1 MKFVNLTQHDLTIVL
16 ENGDDLVL
24 PASGE
29 VARVTFS
36 TQQVDEVDGIPIF
49 KTVYEPEVTGLPE
62 PQDNVIYIASSMA
75 AQTVRRQDVLAP
87 TKLIRGN
94 DGQVIAA
101 GGFATFC

>member
-16 ENGDDLVL
+16 ENGNGLVL

-29 VARVTFS
+29 VTRVTFS
-36 TQQVDEVDGIPIF
+36 TQQVDEVDGIPIY
-49 KTVYEPEVTGLPE
+49 KTIYEPEVVGLPE
-62 PQDNVIYIASSMA
+62 PQDGIIFVVSSLA
-75 AQTVRRQDVLAP
+75 AQTVKRPDVLAP
-87 TKLIRGN
+87 TKLIRDD

>member
-16 ENGDDLVL
+16 ENGDDLIL

-36 TQQVDEVDGIPIF
+36 TQQVDEIDGIPIF

-62 PQDNVIYIASSMA
+62 PEDETIFIVSSMA
-75 AQTVRRQDVLAP
+75 AQTAKRRDVLSP
-87 TKLIRGN
+87 TKLIRDD

>member
-1 MKFVNLTQHDLTIVL
+1 MKFINLTQHNLTIVL

-24 PASGE
+24 LASGE

-62 PQDNVIYIASSMA
+62 PQDGTIFIVSSLA
-75 AQTVRRQDVLAP
+75 AQTAKRRDVLAP
-87 TKLIRGN
+87 TKLIRDD

>member
-1 MKFVNLTQHDLTIVL
+1 MKFINLTQHDLTIVL
-16 ENGDDLVL
+16 ENGNDLVL

>member
-1 MKFVNLTQHDLTIVL
+1 MKFVNLTQHDLTIIL
-16 ENGDDLVL
+16 ENGDSLVF

-36 TQQVDEVDGIPIF
+36 TQQVDEVIGIPIY
-49 KTVYEPEVTGLPE
+49 KTIYEPEVTGLPE
-62 PQDNVIYIASSMA
+62 PEDGTIFIVSSMA
-75 AQTVRRQDVLAP
+75 AQTAKRHDVLAP
-87 TKLIRGN
+87 TKLIRDD

>member
-16 ENGDDLVL
+16 EDGDDLVL

-36 TQQVDEVDGIPIF
+36 TQQVDEIDGIPVY
-49 KTVYEPEVTGLPE
+49 KTVYEPEVAGLPE
-62 PQDNVIYIASSMA
+62 PEGGTIFIVSSLA
-75 AQTVRRQDVLAP
+75 AQTVKRKDVLAP
-87 TKLIRGN
+87 TQPIRDD
-94 DGQVIAA
+94 DGQVVAA

>member
-1 MKFVNLTQHDLTIVL
+1 MKFVNLTQHDLIIAFK
-16 ENGDDLVL
+16 NGDDLVL

-36 TQQVDEVDGIPIF
+36 TQQVDEVAGIPIF
-49 KTVYEPEVTGLPE
+49 KTIYEPKITGLPE
-62 PQDNVIYIASSMA
+62 PEDETIFIVSSLA
-75 AQTVRRQDVLAP
+75 AQIAKRRDVLAP

>member
-49 KTVYEPEVTGLPE
+49 KTVYEPEVAGLPE
-62 PQDNVIYIASSMA
+62 PEDGTIYVVSSLA
-75 AQTVRRQDVLAP
+75 AQTAKRQDVLAP
-87 TKLIRGN
+87 TQLIRDGE
-94 DGQVIAA
+94 GQVIAA

>member
-16 ENGDDLVL
+16 ENGDGLVL

-36 TQQVDEVDGIPIF
+36 TQQVDEIAGIPIF
-49 KTVYEPEVTGLPE
+49 KTIYKPEVTGLPE
-62 PQDNVIYIASSMA
+62 PQDGTIFIVSSLA
-75 AQTVRRQDVLAP
+75 AQTAKRRDVLAP
-87 TKLIRGN
+87 TKLIRDN

>member
-1 MKFVNLTQHDLTIVL
+1 MKFVNLTQHNLTIIL
-16 ENGDDLVL
+16 KNGDGLVL

-36 TQQVDEVDGIPIF
+36 TQQVDEIDGIPIF

-62 PQDNVIYIASSMA
+62 PQDGTIFVVSSLA
-75 AQTVRRQDVLAP
+75 AQTAKRQDVLAP
-87 TKLIRGN
+87 TQLIRDD

>member
-16 ENGDDLVL
+16 ENGDGLVI

-36 TQQVDEVDGIPIF
+36 TQQVDEVIGIPIF
-49 KTVYEPEVTGLPE
+49 KTVYEPEVIGLPE
-62 PQDNVIYIASSMA
+62 PEDGTIFIVSSMA
-75 AQTVRRQDVLAP
+75 AQTAKRRDVLAP
-87 TKLIRGN
+87 TKLIRDD

>member
-16 ENGDDLVL
+16 ENGDGLIL

-36 TQQVDEVDGIPIF
+36 TQQVDEIDGIPIF
-49 KTVYEPEVTGLPE
+49 ETVYEPEVTGLPE
-62 PQDNVIYIASSMA
+62 PQDNVIYIASSIA
-75 AQTVRRQDVLAP
+75 AQTARRHDVLAP

>member
-16 ENGDDLVL
+16 ENGDGLVL

-36 TQQVDEVDGIPIF
+36 TQQVDEVDGIPVF
-49 KTVYEPEVTGLPE
+49 KTVYEPEVTELPE
-62 PQDNVIYIASSMA
+62 PQDGTIFIVSSLA
-75 AQTVRRQDVLAP
+75 AQTAKRRDVLAP
-87 TKLIRGN
+87 TKLIRN
-94 DGQVIAA
+94 DDGQVIAA